1 MMHALLR
8 YLLCRCADTF
18 RHITRVNECAEKVI
32 VNARKAFVVVKQTM
46 PLEKAHKRRQHA
58 FLADLTRKKHC
69 PSPKQPR
76 INAVPVSLDIEI
88 GAVSMETC
96 EAEGEFGL

>member
-1 MMHALLR
+1 M
-8 YLLCRCADTF
+8 LCGYADTF
-18 RHITRVNECAEKVI
+18 RHITHINECAEKVI

-46 PLEKAHKRRQHA
+46 PLEKAHKRRRRA

-69 PSPKQPR
+69 PSPKEPR
-76 INAVPVSLDIEI
+76 VNAVPVSLDAEI
-88 GAVSMETC
+88 GAVSMETG